1 MGQASLVAEGHN
13 LRFMV
18 ATELAA
24 IDRTI
29 LFEVVALMVGGA
41 PAKTGRAP
49 PRTVARW

>member
-1 MGQASLVAEGHN
+1 MGEALQVADGHG

-24 IDRTI
+24 IGRTI
-29 LFEVVALMVGGA
+29 LFEVVAQMVGGA

-49 PRTVARW
+49 PRTVVSW